1 MTELLQVHGLAKSF
15 PARRSGFGRPRAWVH
30 AVRDVSF
37 TLDRGRTLGVVGES
51 GSGKSTAARL
61 LLGLVRADTGAVHLD
76 GTDVLAARG
85 PALHGLRRRMPMVFQ
100 DPYSSLDPT
109 WVVRD
114 IVTEPLRL
122 TGERDRATLGA
133 RAGELLELVGLA
145 PEFARR
151 YPHELSGGQRQ
162 RIALARAL
170 ACEPDLVV
178 LDEAVAALD
187 VSTRAGII
195 GLLQDLQER
204 LGVAYLFI
212 SHDLALVRVVSHD
225 IAVMYLGRIVETGP
239 TEAVYADPAHP
250 YTRALIAA
258 APVPDPVVQ
267 RRRERP
273 PVRGEV
279 PSALAVPS
287 GCTFHTRC
295 PLATEICRTTE
306 PPEVA
311 IAPGHSAACH
321 HTDTAAPTPEPAL
334 INTATKGKP

>member
-1 MTELLQVHGLAKSF
+1 MTLLAVDGLAKSF
-15 PARRSGFGRPRAWVH
+15 PARRTGFGRPRAYVH

-37 TLDRGRTLGVVGES
+37 SIERGRTLGVVGES
-51 GSGKSTAARL
+51 GSGKSTTARL
-61 LLGLVRADTGAVHLD
+61 LLGLVRPDTGTVTLD
-76 GTDVLAARG
+76 GVDVLSARG
-85 PALHGLRRRMPMVFQ
+85 DRLHALRRRMPMVFQ

-109 WVVRD
+109 WQVRD
-114 IVTEPLRL
+114 IVTEPAVLA
-122 TGERDRATLGA
+122 GERDRDALAG
-133 RAGELLELVGLA
+133 RAEELLTLVGLA
-145 PEFARR
+145 PAFAQR

-170 ACEPDLVV
+170 ACDPDLIV

-195 GLLQDLQER
+195 NTLTDLQER

-212 SHDLALVRVVSHD
+212 SHDLALVRVVSHEL
-225 IAVMYLGRIVETGP
+225 AVMYLGRIVERGP
-239 TEAVYADPAHP
+239 AEEVYAHPAHP

-267 RRRERP
+267 KARERP

-287 GCTFHTRC
+287 GCAFHPRC
-295 PLATEICRTTE
+295 PLATDICRTTE
-306 PPEVA
+306 PPVVPLA
-311 IAPGHSAACH
+311 TGHGADHTAACH
-321 HTDTAAPTPEPAL
+321 HTAVPVTT
-334 INTATKGKP
+334 TKGIT

>member
-1 MTELLQVHGLAKSF
+1 MTGSALLRVEGLAKAF
-15 PARRSGFGRPRAWVH
+15 PARSGFGRRKAWVH

-37 TLDRGRTLGVVGES
+37 TIGRGRTLGVVGES

-61 LLGLVRADTGAVHLD
+61 LLGLVRPDRGSVRLD
-76 GTDVLAARG
+76 GEDVLGARG
-85 PALHGLRRRMPMVFQ
+85 DRLLALRRRMPMVFQ

-122 TGERDRATLGA
+122 EGVRDRGRLAA
-133 RAGELLELVGLA
+133 RAEELLELVGLA
-145 PEFARR
+145 PAFAQR

-204 LGVAYLFI
+204 LGISYLFI
-212 SHDLALVRVVSHD
+212 THDLALVRVVAHD
-225 IAVMYLGRIVETGP
+225 LAVMYLGRIVESGP
-239 TEAVYADPAHP
+239 TERIYDRPAHP

-267 RRRERP
+267 RNRVRP

-279 PSALAVPS
+279 PSALAVPD
-287 GCTFHTRC
+287 GCAFHPRC
-295 PLATEICRTTE
+295 PLATDVCRTT
-306 PPEVA
+306 PPPPVVLPDGHVA
-311 IAPGHSAACH
+311 DCH
-321 HTDTAAPTPEPAL
+321 HPDRNTAVLLEPAREG
-334 INTATKGKP
+334 TS

>member
-1 MTELLQVHGLAKSF
+1 VSPLLEVANLVKSF
-15 PARRSGFGRPRAWVH
+15 PARGGGIGRRKARVQ

-37 TLDRGRTLGVVGES
+37 SIERGRTLGVVGES

-61 LLGLVRADTGAVHLD
+61 LLGLIRPDAGQVRLD
-76 GTDVLAARG
+76 DVDVLAARRDR
-85 PALHGLRRRMPMVFQ
+85 LHALRRRMPMVFQ

-114 IVTEPLRL
+114 IVTEPVRL
-122 TGERDRATLGA
+122 TGQRDRDVLTA
-133 RAGELLELVGLA
+133 RAEELLQLVGLA
-145 PEFARR
+145 PAFARR

-195 GLLQDLQER
+195 GLLQDLQDR

-212 SHDLALVRVVSHD
+212 SHDLALVRVVAHD
-225 IAVMYLGRIVETGP
+225 LAVMYLGRIVESGP
-239 TEAVYADPAHP
+239 TEEVYARPAHP

-258 APVPDPVVQ
+258 APVPDPVRQ
-267 RRRERP
+267 RTRTRP

-287 GCTFHTRC
+287 GCAFHPRC
-295 PLATEICRTTE
+295 PLATDVCRTTD
-306 PPEVA
+306 PPQVPVA
-311 IAPGHSAACH
+311 AGRAAACH
-321 HTDTAAPTPEPAL
+321 HTDLVLDRTPEL
-334 INTATKGKP
+334 KGTS

>member
-1 MTELLQVHGLAKSF
+1 MTALLEVSNLAKAF
-15 PARRSGFGRPRAWVH
+15 PARRTGFGRARAWVH

-37 TLDRGRTLGVVGES
+37 AVEHGRTLGVVGES

-61 LLGLVRADTGAVHLD
+61 LLGLVRPDA
-76 GTDVLAARG
+76 GTVRLGEVDVLAARG
-85 PALHGLRRRMPMVFQ
+85 ADLHALRRRMPMVFQ

-122 TGERDRATLGA
+122 VGERSRPVLGA
-133 RAGELLELVGLA
+133 RAEELLELVGLA
-145 PEFARR
+145 PAFARR

-195 GLLQDLQER
+195 NLLQDLQDR
-204 LGVAYLFI
+204 LGVGYLFI

-225 IAVMYLGRIVETGP
+225 LAVMYLGRIVESGP
-239 TEAVYADPAHP
+239 TEQVYARPAHP

-267 RRRERP
+267 RARDRP

-287 GCTFHTRC
+287 GCAFHTRC
-295 PLATEICRTTE
+295 PLATDVCRTTE

-311 IAPGHSAACH
+311 IAPGHTAACH
-321 HTDTAAPTPEPAL
+321 HTESVPGPRSEPVPEPVL
-334 INTATKGKP
+334 KGTS

>member
-1 MTELLQVHGLAKSF
+1 MRPLLEVEGLAKSF
-15 PARRSGFGRPRAWVH
+15 PARRGGFGRPRAFVR

-37 TLDRGRTLGVVGES
+37 TIDRGRTLGVVGES

-61 LLGLVRADTGAVHLD
+61 LLGLVPADA
-76 GTDVLAARG
+76 GTVRLGDVDVLSARG
-85 PALHGLRRRMPMVFQ
+85 DRLHTLRRRMPMVFQ

-122 TGERDRATLGA
+122 TGERDRAVLGA
-133 RAGELLELVGLA
+133 RAEELVEMVGLA
-145 PEFARR
+145 PAYVRR

-195 GLLQDLQER
+195 GLLQDLQDR

-225 IAVMYLGRIVETGP
+225 LAVMYLGRVVESGP
-239 TEAVYADPAHP
+239 TEDVYARPAHP
-250 YTRALIAA
+250 YTQALIAA

-267 RRRERP
+267 RARVRP

-279 PSALAVPS
+279 PSALDVPT
-287 GCTFHTRC
+287 GCAFHTRC
-295 PLATEICRTTE
+295 PLATEVCRTTE
-306 PPEVA
+306 PPEVPVA
-311 IAPGHSAACH
+311 DGHLAACH
-321 HTDTAAPTPEPAL
+321 HTDRAAAL
-334 INTATKGKP
+334 SGESVLKGTS

>member
-1 MTELLQVHGLAKSF
+1 MSPLLEVDGLAKAF
-15 PARRSGFGRPRAWVH
+15 PARSGIGRRRVWVR

-37 TLDRGRTLGVVGES
+37 TLERGRTLGVVGES

-61 LLGLVRADTGAVHLD
+61 LLGLVRPDR
-76 GTDVLAARG
+76 GTVRLGGDDVLAARG
-85 PALHGLRRRMPMVFQ
+85 DRLHALRRRMPMVFQ

-109 WVVRD
+109 WTVRD

-122 TGERDRATLGA
+122 DGVRDRARLGD
-133 RAGELLELVGLA
+133 RAQELLDLVGLGPA
-145 PEFARR
+145 FAQR

-195 GLLQDLQER
+195 GLLQNLQEQ
-204 LGVAYLFI
+204 LGLSYLFI
-212 SHDLALVRVVSHD
+212 SHDLALVRVVAHD
-225 IAVMYLGRIVETGP
+225 LAVMYLGRIVERGP
-239 TEAVYADPAHP
+239 TDRVYAEPAHP
-250 YTRALIAA
+250 YTRSLIAA
-258 APVPDPVVQ
+258 APVPDPEVQ

-279 PSALAVPS
+279 PSALAIPD
-287 GCTFHTRC
+287 GCAFHPRC
-295 PLATEICRTTE
+295 PLATDVCRTS
-306 PPEVA
+306 PPPTIGLPGGHVA
-311 IAPGHSAACH
+311 DCH
-321 HTDTAAPTPEPAL
+321 HTTPELEPAR
-334 INTATKGKP
+334 KGTS

>member
-1 MTELLQVHGLAKSF
+1 MTLLQVEGLAKSF
-15 PARRSGFGRPRAWVH
+15 RVRRGGRVH
-30 AVRDVSF
+30 AVREVSF
-37 TLDRGRTLGVVGES
+37 SIERGRTLGVVGES

-61 LLGLVRADTGAVHLD
+61 LLGLVRPDRGRVTLD
-76 GTDVLAARG
+76 GEDVLAARG
-85 PALHGLRRRMPMVFQ
+85 DRLHALRRRMPMVFQ

-109 WVVRD
+109 WMIRD

-122 TGERDRATLGA
+122 DGVRDRGRLAA
-133 RAGELLELVGLA
+133 RAVELLELVGLA
-145 PEFARR
+145 PAFAQR

-170 ACEPDLVV
+170 ACEPELIV

-204 LGVAYLFI
+204 LGLSYLFI
-212 SHDLALVRVVSHD
+212 SHDLALVRVVAHD
-225 IAVMYLGRIVETGP
+225 LAVMYLGRIVESGP
-239 TEAVYADPAHP
+239 TDLIYAHPAHP

-258 APVPDPVVQ
+258 APVPDPEVQ
-267 RRRERP
+267 RRRQRP

-287 GCTFHTRC
+287 GCAFHPRC
-295 PLATEICRTTE
+295 PLATEVCRTTA
-306 PPEVA
+306 PPTVDLLG
-311 IAPGHSAACH
+311 GHAADCH
-321 HTDTAAPTPEPAL
+321 HTLEPAREG
-334 INTATKGKP
+334 TT

>member
-1 MTELLQVHGLAKSF
+1 MTLLDVRGLAKSF
-15 PARRSGFGRPRAWVH
+15 PAKRSGLLGRRAWVH

-37 TLDRGRTLGVVGES
+37 TIERGRTLGVVGES

-61 LLGLVRADTGAVHLD
+61 LSGLVRPDSGSVRLD
-76 GTDVLAARG
+76 GVDVLAARG
-85 PALHGLRRRMPMVFQ
+85 ARLRALRRRMPMVFQ

-109 WVVRD
+109 WLVRD

-122 TGERDRATLGA
+122 VGQRDRRTLTA
-133 RAGELLELVGLA
+133 RADELLELVGLTSA
-145 PEFARR
+145 FGRR

-170 ACEPDLVV
+170 ACDPDLVV

-187 VSTRAGII
+187 VSTRAGVI
-195 GLLQDLQER
+195 GLLQDLQDR

-225 IAVMYLGRIVETGP
+225 VAVMYLGRVVESGP
-239 TEAVYADPAHP
+239 TAQVYADPAHP

-267 RRRERP
+267 QSRPRP

-279 PSALAVPS
+279 PSALAVPT
-287 GCTFHTRC
+287 GCSFHPRC
-295 PLATEICRTTE
+295 PLATDLCRTTE
-306 PPEVA
+306 PPLVEQA
-311 IAPGHSAACH
+311 LGHTAACH
-321 HTDTAAPTPEPAL
+321 HTAPTAVL
-334 INTATKGKP
+334 